1 MYHKAM
7 NIQAQVD
14 LVDGW
19 IGGFSGTDRSTR
31 QRILQAAYHE
41 IHYRGYQAAS
51 IQSIIDQAGVTK
63 GALYHHFRCKHDL
76 VLALIDEV
84 YSQYVRETF
93 IQPLRDNDDPVSA
106 LIDILHTLQERITD
120 ESVALGCPL
129 DNLAQEMTP
138 IDEVIRQKL
147 EQLYQ
152 YKRETIIAAFQRGQM
167 NGTVN
172 RNSNAESIALMVMAT
187 LQGCMGMAQS
197 ARSAKVLVQ
206 CGRGL
211 VHYLEQLRGDAA
223 EPFAG
228 RLNKHGNDVK

>member
-7 NIQAQVD
+7 NIQAQVNLD
-14 LVDGW
+14 DGW
-19 IGGFSGTDRSTR
+19 IGEFPGTEQSTR
-31 QRILQAAYHE
+31 QRILHAAYNE

-84 YSQYVRETF
+84 YTQYVQETF
-93 IQPLRDNDDPVSA
+93 IQPLQDNDDPVSA
-106 LIDILHTLQERITD
+106 LIDILYTLQERITD
-120 ESVALGCPL
+120 ETVVLGCPL

-138 IDEVIRQKL
+138 IDEGIRQKL
-147 EQLYQ
+147 ERLYQ
-152 YKRETIIAAFQRGQM
+152 FKRETIIAAFQRGQA

-172 RNSNAESIALMVMAT
+172 RDINAESIALMVMAT
-187 LQGCMGMAQS
+187 LQGCMGIAQS
-197 ARSAKVLVQ
+197 ARSATVLVQ

-211 VHYLEQLRGDAA
+211 VHYLEQLRGDARK
-223 EPFAG
+223 PFTG
-228 RLNKHGNDVK
+228 